1 MLLEFPS
8 HVTASPPV
16 VVDTVNMFELDRVTA
31 RMSGFRIS
39 SVRIVRNCLEI
50 SWSNPMEMTLPWLY
64 VGITKGGTEGLFF
77 GSIIG
82 AIQDS
87 ISSAFLGPN
96 LLSKGIV
103 GYFSSFMS
111 GSFFR
116 WTPLL
121 GAIGI
126 GVLTIVDD
134 TVVFATRSFFDR
146 MPTGIKAAAFKII
159 IQSLINVPLGLFLR
173 PKNIQKTGS

>member
-1 MLLEFPS
+1 MTYILWIVIILFTFFIE
-8 HVTASPPV
+8 
-16 VVDTVNMFELDRVTA
+16 E
-31 RMSGFRIS
+31 RIS
-39 SVRIVRNCLEI
+39 IFHVAPNFTVL
-50 SWSNPMEMTLPWLY
+50 LVYY
-64 VGITKGGTEGLFF
+64 VGIRRGGTEGLFF